1 MEKDVIGTLNQ
12 MLKEYRRERDYAAT
26 KEYKMYYAGAVEA
39 VGRAIKILK
48 T

>member
-1 MEKDVIGTLNQ
+1 METDVIGTLNQ

-39 VGRAIKILK
+39 IGRAIKKLK
-48 T
+48 M

>member
-1 MEKDVIGTLNQ
+1 MEKDVISTLNQ

-39 VGRAIKILK
+39 IDRAIKKFK

>member
-12 MLKEYRRERDYAAT
+12 MLGEYRRKRDYAAT

-39 VGRAIKILK
+39 ISGAIKKI
-48 T
+48 TT